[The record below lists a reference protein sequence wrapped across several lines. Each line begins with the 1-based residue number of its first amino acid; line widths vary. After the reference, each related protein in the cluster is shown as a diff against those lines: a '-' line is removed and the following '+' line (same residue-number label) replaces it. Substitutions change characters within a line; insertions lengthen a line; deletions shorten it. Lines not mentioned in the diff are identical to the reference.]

1 MYQIGVSFLK
11 SIKQYSQLEVQ
22 LEGETWLK
30 PSMLR
35 TFGGES
41 ARYKLEK
48 EIRESRIRRRS
59 LGNGANNNK
68 IISKLEKPFE

>member
-1 MYQIGVSFLK
+1 
-11 SIKQYSQLEVQ
+11 
-22 LEGETWLK
+22 
-30 PSMLR
+30 MLR

-68 IISKLEKPFE
+68 IISKLIKPFE